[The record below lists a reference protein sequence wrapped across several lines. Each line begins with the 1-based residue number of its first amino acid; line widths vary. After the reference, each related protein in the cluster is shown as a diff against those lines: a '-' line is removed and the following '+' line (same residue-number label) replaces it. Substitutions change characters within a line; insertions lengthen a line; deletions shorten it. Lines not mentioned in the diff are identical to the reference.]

1 MYYIL
6 YAINHLIV
14 ILLAI
19 RITLGSFP
27 KSFSFPLSA
36 STKKNR
42 RVKSQLFILLPLK
55 KHDSHIIFKKLIW
68 HTKRMKYTRNDTY
81 NCIINITIQEVQ
93 LFIFNLN
100 KYIVKLDYFI
110 CAYYWLGQCMQPKL
124 ALNTIRTCP
133 QNPKFLKQKPVM
145 VCCGIFKQCSNSN

>member
-6 YAINHLIV
+6 YAINHLIA

-55 KHDSHIIFKKLIW
+55 KHDSHIIFKKLIQ
-68 HTKRMKYTRNDTY
+68 HTKRMKSTRNDTY
-81 NCIINITIQEVQ
+81 NCIIHVTV
-93 LFIFNLN
+93 FRMLN
-100 KYIVKLDYFI
+100 YFFS
-110 CAYYWLGQCMQPKL
+110 
-124 ALNTIRTCP
+124 T
-133 QNPKFLKQKPVM
+133 
-145 VCCGIFKQCSNSN
+145 

>member
-55 KHDSHIIFKKLIW
+55 KHDSHIIFKKLIQ
-68 HTKRMKYTRNDTY
+68 HTKRMKSTRNDTY
-81 NCIINITIQEVQ
+81 NCIIHITIQEVQ

-100 KYIVKLDYFI
+100 KYIMKLDYFI
-110 CAYYWLGQCMQPKL
+110 CAYYWLGHVCNQSLHLTLSEL
-124 ALNTIRTCP
+124 APQILN
-133 QNPKFLKQKPVM
+133 
-145 VCCGIFKQCSNSN
+145 S

>member
-55 KHDSHIIFKKLIW
+55 KHDSHIIFKKLIR

-110 CAYYWLGQCMQPKL
+110 CAYY
-124 ALNTIRTCP
+124 
-133 QNPKFLKQKPVM
+133 
-145 VCCGIFKQCSNSN
+145 